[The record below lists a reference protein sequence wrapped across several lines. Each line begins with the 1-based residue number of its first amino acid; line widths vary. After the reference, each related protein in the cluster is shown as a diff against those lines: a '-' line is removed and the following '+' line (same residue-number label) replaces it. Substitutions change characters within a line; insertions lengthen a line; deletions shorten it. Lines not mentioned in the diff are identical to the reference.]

1 MALKPHA
8 VFRKC
13 SMHAVVKARSA
24 RAVQTKRNLKK
35 EREQLLAKLQ
45 EINSAMEKAG
55 ADGKRSE

>member
-1 MALKPHA
+1 
-8 VFRKC
+8 
-13 SMHAVVKARSA
+13 MHAVVKARSA